1 MRKKLLPLVGMLLL
15 SFQLAFAQSVDVSG
29 KVTDVNGNPLANVS
43 VIERGA
49 KSGTSTDANGT
60 FKLSVKRNA
69 ILELTSVGF
78 QTKTVSAGS
87 GSFLTI
93 SLSQAD
99 QSLSEV
105 VVTGSG
111 IRREKK
117 ALGYAVS
124 TIAPDA
130 LIQKSEPDILK
141 GMQGKIPGV
150 DIRVGQG
157 APGAATRIQIRGV
170 ASIGLGTQPLI
181 VVDGV
186 PYSNIEVGAGSAFS
200 GGGASATSLSNL
212 DPNDVESI
220 NVLKGAAAA
229 SLYGSR
235 ASNGVVLITT
245 KSGSA
250 KKGAKAFNVNVKSG
264 FSIET
269 IANMP
274 QFQNEF
280 GAGAN
285 HRTQSSNGSWG
296 ARFGKGV
303 IYDGSGNVI
312 GTSASGVDSIPAST
326 WAVMYASYP
335 ELFPNGKAPYKA
347 VPDNVAKLFNQGS
360 LYENSVNL
368 NGGDANS
375 SFNVT
380 LSNVMHKGY
389 IENSSY
395 GKNNLSVGGQTKLGK
410 LTVGANASYSRTK
423 QVGGYFGQVQSFLT
437 QWGRTFTMARNWD
450 IAGYPSVDR
459 SGAQIGF
466 NTGQYTNPIW
476 AAHHNVITS
485 IDDRLVANVR
495 ANYKVNNFLSINYQF
510 GVNNY
515 SLFRDAVVD
524 ESSYGS
530 SDNALGNITQTVYR
544 NQELQ
549 SNLVA
554 IFTPKIGG
562 DFTLDFKLGQDIN
575 QRTSRNQQVYGVDFI
590 VPNLYNLSNLNSKFF
605 NGDSRTK
612 RRLVGAFADATIG
625 YKGYAFINF
634 AGRTDL
640 TSTLPYKNAQY
651 YYPGVSGSFIWTDA
665 FKLQSDI
672 LSYGKVRVGYAKVG
686 NDANPHNGQDVFALA
701 STSFLGQPRAT
712 RGSTTYDPN
721 LTPEFTSEIEA
732 GADFQFFKKRV
743 SAEVTWY
750 DKRTTNL
757 IYAVDMPTTTGYS
770 SFYTNIGEIRNT
782 GWEIGANIK
791 AVATNNFT
799 WQVGAAYTR
808 NRNTVEKLVAG
819 LERINFSGY
828 EDGGG
833 YLEAGMPFN
842 YFRGDALART
852 DDGQLL
858 IDPNSGWPLVD
869 PNYKYL
875 GNPNPNYKLGI
886 TNEISFKGFSIS
898 ALFDMTVGGQFYS
911 ESINSMLGRGVTLDT
926 RDREVSRVV
935 NGVYANTT
943 PVVGADGKS
952 RFVPL
957 LVGGKPVPNQTK
969 MSTNDMFFVGGVANA
984 SSFATNAASE
994 FSIYGASVYRLR
1006 ELTIGYDLPKKL
1018 ITRLKMTNAN
1028 VSISGRNLWYVAPQT
1043 PKYINYD
1050 PEVSSFGTS
1059 SAQGFDITGAP
1070 STRRIGINLNITF

>member
-1 MRKKLLPLVGMLLL
+1 MAAFLGLMLLT
-15 SFQLAFAQSVDVSG
+15 FQFALAQSIEVSG
-29 KVTDVNGNPLANVS
+29 KVTDVNGTPLANVS
-43 VIERGA
+43 VTERGA
-49 KSGTSTDANGT
+49 KSGTTTDANGN

-69 ILELTSVGF
+69 TLELTSVGF
-78 QTKTVSAGS
+78 QTKTVSAGT

-93 SLSQAD
+93 SLSQTD

-124 TIAPDA
+124 TIAPDE
-130 LIQKSEPDILK
+130 LLQKSEPDILK

-181 VVDGV
+181 IVDGV
-186 PYSNIEVGAGSAFS
+186 PYSNIEVGSGSAFS

-220 NVLKGAAAA
+220 NILKGAAAA

-245 KSGSA
+245 KSGSG
-250 KKGAKAFNVNVKSG
+250 KKGAKSLNVNVKSS
-264 FSIET
+264 FSIEN

-274 QFQNEF
+274 QFQNEY

-285 HRTQSSNGSWG
+285 HRTQASNGSWG

-312 GTSASGVDSIPAST
+312 GTSTGVDSIPAST
-326 WAVMYASYP
+326 WAAMYAAYP
-335 ELFPNGKAPYKA
+335 ELFPNGRAPYKA
-347 VPDNVAKLFNQGS
+347 VPDNVAKLFNTGS
-360 LYENSVNL
+360 LYENSVNM

-375 SFNVT
+375 SFNIT
-380 LSNVMHKGY
+380 LSNVLQKGY

-395 GKNNLSVGGQTKLGK
+395 GKNNISVGGQTKLGK
-410 LTVGANASYSRTK
+410 LTLGANASYARTK

-450 IAGYPSVDR
+450 IAGYPIVDR
-459 SGAQIGF
+459 AGAQIGF

-476 AAHHNVITS
+476 GAYHNVITS
-485 IDDRLVANVR
+485 IDDRIVANFR
-495 ANYKVNNFLSINYQF
+495 ANYKVNNFLSFNYQL

-515 SLFRDAVVD
+515 ALFRDAIVD

-530 SDNALGNITQTVYR
+530 SDNALGNITETVYR
-544 NQELQ
+544 NQEIQ
-549 SNLVA
+549 SSLVA
-554 IFTPKIGG
+554 IFTPKVGNN
-562 DFTLDFKLGQDIN
+562 FTLDFKLGQDVN

-590 VPNLYNLSNLNSKFF
+590 VPNLYNLSNMNNKFF
-605 NGDSRTK
+605 NADTRTT
-612 RRLVGAFADATIG
+612 RRLVGTFADATIG

-640 TSTLPYKNAQY
+640 TSTLPYKNARY
-651 YYPGVSGSFIWTDA
+651 FYPGVSGSLIWTDA
-665 FKLQSDI
+665 LKVQSDI
-672 LSYGKVRVGYAKVG
+672 LSYGKIRVGYAKVG
-686 NDANPHNGQDVFALA
+686 NDANPHNGQDVFNLA

-712 RGSTTYDPN
+712 RGTTTYDPN
-721 LTPEFTSEIEA
+721 LTPEFTSELEA
-732 GADFQFFKKRV
+732 GADVQLFKRRV
-743 SAEVTWY
+743 SAEITWY

-757 IYAVDMPTTTGYS
+757 IYAVDMPTTTGYN

-782 GWEIGANIK
+782 GWEIGASIK
-791 AVATNNFT
+791 PIMTNNLT
-799 WQVGAAYTR
+799 WQVSGAYTR
-808 NRNTVEKLVAG
+808 NVNTVESLIPG
-819 LERINFSGY
+819 LARINFSGY
-828 EDGGG
+828 TSAGG
-833 YLEAGMPFN
+833 YLEPGMPFN
-842 YFRGDALART
+842 YFRGSALART

-875 GNPNPNYKLGI
+875 GNPNPTYKLGI
-886 TNEISFKGFSIS
+886 TNEISYKGFSIS

-911 ESINSMLGRGVTLDT
+911 ESINSMLGRGVTMDT
-926 RDREVSRVV
+926 RDREVSRVIS
-935 NGVYANTT
+935 GVYGNTT
-943 PVVGADGKS
+943 PVVGADGVS

-957 LVGGKPVPNQTK
+957 LVGGKAVPNQTK
-969 MSTNDMFFVGGVANA
+969 ISTNDLYFQSGVANA
-984 SSFATNAASE
+984 SSFATNSAGE

-1006 ELTIGYDLPKKL
+1006 ELSIGYDLPKKV
-1018 ITRLKMTNAN
+1018 ISKLKMTNAN
-1028 VSISGRNLWYVAPQT
+1028 ISISGRNLWYLAPQT